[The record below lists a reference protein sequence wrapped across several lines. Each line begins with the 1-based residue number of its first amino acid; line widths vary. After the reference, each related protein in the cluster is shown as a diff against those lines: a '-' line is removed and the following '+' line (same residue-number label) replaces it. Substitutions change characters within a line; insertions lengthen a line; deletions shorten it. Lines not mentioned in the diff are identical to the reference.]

1 LVGEEIQQKLLPKA
15 GLDEEERRVDADVTL
30 PLPTAFVLNAG
41 SWHPVNPVSPV
52 FSENVHSAVL
62 LWPVNL

>member
-30 PLPTAFVLNAG
+30 PLPTAFVLNAV
-41 SWHPVNPVSPV
+41 SWYPMSPVSPA
-52 FSENVHSAVL
+52 FRENVHSAVL